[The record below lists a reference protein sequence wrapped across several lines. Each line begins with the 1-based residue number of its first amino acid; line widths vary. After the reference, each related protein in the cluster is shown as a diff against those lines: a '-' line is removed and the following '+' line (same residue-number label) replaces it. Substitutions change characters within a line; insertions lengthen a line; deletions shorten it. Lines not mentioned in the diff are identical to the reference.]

1 MTGYK
6 KIIANRVGMTVTQWV
21 EKKTSERKVSERYAF
36 TVSDSLELQLGD
48 KDFDHPSF
56 KITVEVGWH
65 DYSVHGGIDDYG
77 TVIPCSVWFT
87 RTYCDEDGSNQRTKE
102 FIIYGKELDEFK
114 FDR

>member
-6 KIIANRVGMTVTQWV
+6 KIISNRVEMTITQWI
-21 EKKTSERKVSERYAF
+21 EKKTAENKVSERYAY
-36 TVSDSLELQLGD
+36 TDSPDLQLGD
-48 KDFDHPSF
+48 KDFDHPTF
-56 KITVEVGWH
+56 KIAVRIGWH
-65 DYSVHGGIDDYG
+65 DYSVHGWIDDFG

-102 FIIYGKELDEFK
+102 FAIYGKELDEFK